1 MRIRTETG
9 TAYFA
14 LNNAPAAKEA
24 RVLIRNIPADGYK
37 DRPAEAGISVRTIES
52 EEGMVI
58 SKPRV
63 SCKLLIIINIVG
75 SPPAGLEDYEG
86 NLLFFCR
93 LEASPAAQGGGS
105 DFPGLIP
112 KISRLFSILYR

>member
-14 LNNAPAAKEA
+14 LNNAPAAKED

-58 SKPRV
+58 SKLACLASCLLSSTSWDRRQPGWRTMRV
-63 SCKLLIIINIVG
+63 IYYFSVG
-75 SPPAGLEDYEG
+75 
-86 NLLFFCR
+86 
-93 LEASPAAQGGGS
+93 
-105 DFPGLIP
+105 
-112 KISRLFSILYR
+112 